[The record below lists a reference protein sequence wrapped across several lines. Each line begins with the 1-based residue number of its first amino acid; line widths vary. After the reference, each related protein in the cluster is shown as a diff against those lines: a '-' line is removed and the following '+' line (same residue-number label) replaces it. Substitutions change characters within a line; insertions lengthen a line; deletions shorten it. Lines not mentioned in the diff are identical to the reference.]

1 MDNIRYFR
9 MRGADGEPASKLIFG
24 EVSDENEKTMKI
36 RGMYLNFNNRPVEQ
50 TEEDVVPSQGDVTF
64 EPFSPVGDQVQT
76 ITIPLSRIAEEYH
89 EMPAHFAHL
98 LMTVHAGESMN
109 AKRREKLLS
118 MRVPNRS
125 AATPEEALAAI
136 AQYAQEHGHLPEVFG
151 SGDVS
156 FNMHQG
162 IEAGNFKTVETS
174 PYREEVQA

>member
-9 MRGADGEPASKLIFG
+9 LRGADGEPAGKIIFG
-24 EVSDENEKTMKI
+24 EVSNETDKSMKV
-36 RGMYLNFNNRPVEQ
+36 RGMYLNFNSRPLDQ
-50 TEEDVVPSQGDVTF
+50 TEEDVFPSQGDVTF

-76 ITIPLSRIAEEYH
+76 ITIPMSRIFEEYH
-89 EMPAHFAHL
+89 EMPAHLAHL
-98 LMTVHAGESMN
+98 LITVHDGESRN

-118 MRVPNRS
+118 MRVPNRA

-162 IEAGNFKTVETS
+162 IEAGNFRTVETS
-174 PYREEVQA
+174 PYRQDTAE